1 MPLPKPTLDNRRF
14 DQLVAESVGVLGRG
28 APEWTDHNA
37 SDPGIT
43 LLELAAWLG
52 EQNIYRFDRLSDEA
66 KRAFVRL
73 AGIEPQPAGVAST
86 VVSLASTTAL
96 TLPARIQLGLGDDAL
111 FETVDALFVSPAQMS
126 RVAVD
131 GSATVDPTANNAARV
146 AFDAFGARPRPGAA
160 LRIAF
165 DHALDAPGAA
175 LALHCWTDHWQRDE
189 ATRAALIAEAGGCS
203 TAPASDWRRHYRVN
217 TVWEYWSA
225 QGWHGLPDVVDETRA
240 LTLSGFVRFAAPV
253 GHAPAPDD
261 GLFYVR
267 CRIASGRY
275 ECPPRL
281 LHVAFNAVAAQHAL
295 TRASTSLGTSRGH
308 AGAVFPFGEAPIAAG
323 SVALTLDNGA
333 GVVQDDWREAAD
345 WDRAGAHDRVF
356 RLDAGRG
363 ELQSGDGLRGTILP
377 AGFQLIAM
385 YRQGGGPRGNLAA
398 GTLNAVPATAV
409 NLQRAP
415 VLATLSAPLAVLQPF
430 AAHGGSERESIEHA
444 QARAFENA
452 SAVDKAVTLED
463 IERIAL
469 ATPGVPIARASA
481 VTNFDPLL
489 PCYPALGAI
498 TVVAIPCCPRPAPLP
513 SRALLDAIAR
523 YIEPR
528 RLVTSEIHV
537 VPPRYRRVS
546 VQATLYLAC
555 GGDARKV
562 EQAARARIDSY
573 FDALTG
579 GPDGSG
585 WPFGRAVYRSEM
597 MALLVAIDGVERV
610 TAFGFIT
617 GASSRPLC
625 DNVVL
630 CPTELV
636 RPGRHRLRVDSD
648 LARNFNRSEPHE
660 CEST

>member
-43 LLELAAWLG
+43 LLELGAWLG

-73 AGIEPQPAGVAST
+73 AGVEPQPAGVAST
-86 VVSLASTTAL
+86 IVSLVSANAL
-96 TLPARIQLGLGDDAL
+96 QLPARIQLGLGQEAL
-111 FETVDALFVSPAQMS
+111 FETVEALFVSPA
-126 RVAVD
+126 RLRRIVAD
-131 GSATVDPTANNAARV
+131 GLTTLDQTASNDARV
-146 AFDAFGARPRPGAA
+146 AFDAFGARPRAGAA

-165 DHALDAPGAA
+165 DHALDAPGAM
-175 LALHCWTDHWQRDE
+175 LALHCWTDHWQRDA
-189 ATRAALIAEAGGCS
+189 ATRAALIAEWAGCS
-203 TAPASDWRRHYRVN
+203 TAPSSDWRRHYRVD

-225 QGWHGLPDVVDETRA
+225 QGWQALPDIVDETRA

-281 LHVAFNAVAAQHAL
+281 LHVAFNAVAAEHAL
-295 TRASTSLGTSRGH
+295 TRAPRSLGASRGH
-308 AGAVFPFGEAPIAAG
+308 AGAVFSFGEAPIVAG

-333 GVVQDDWREAAD
+333 GDVHDDWHEAAD

-356 RLDAGRG
+356 RLDAERG
-363 ELQSGDGLRGTILP
+363 EIQSGNGLRGAILP
-377 AGFQLIAM
+377 AGFQLVAT
-385 YRQGGGPRGNLAA
+385 YREGGGPRGNLAA
-398 GTLNAVPATAV
+398 GTLITVPTIAE

-415 VLATLSAPLAVLQPF
+415 VLNTLSALLVVLQPF

-452 SAVDKAVTLED
+452 SAIDKAVTLED
-463 IERIAL
+463 FERIAL

-481 VTNFDPLL
+481 VANLDPLL
-489 PCYPALGAI
+489 PCYPAVGAI

-546 VQATLYLAC
+546 VQATLHLAC

-585 WPFGRAVYRSEM
+585 WPFGRAVYRTEV

-610 TAFGFIT
+610 TAFGFVT
-617 GASSRPLC
+617 GASPRPLC

-636 RPGRHRLRVDSD
+636 RPGRHRLRVESD